1 MKKFSFI
8 ISGLLL
14 VLTAC
19 TPELSHFDIECS
31 TFEDCD
37 LAEKCF
43 ETKCVNNLME
53 PKTAR
58 DEKEEFGGIEYKT
71 NKIFY
76 QGRVN
81 LPDGFIIPFA
91 NLQVQ
96 YGRMDISQN
105 VDPVN
110 GTFWV
115 RSNVVG
121 TTLFTLTTNYEDTT
135 KNVPIMLTVFPSNG
149 ENYFKRKH
157 IEFSVR
163 ETAAAL
169 IFLQPGIATTVN
181 PLYNAALLERIR
193 GLKATKIL
201 IRILKDKMVNISPSI
216 IVAGDLDVQNAI
228 AAAINELYTETA
240 SFIEN
245 GETIETKSISKR
257 DDTNSSQNNDG
268 DTEHFHHSVSRE
280 NPKEANPDEA
290 VPSQIDVKYFNE
302 NGSSVK
308 TYNQQPRWAYFY
320 VDAMPKIPLLPTDIA
335 DDGIDENA
343 MPTLIVPPTKY
354 VSPSLRAYIRAYIT
368 NNEQYLT
375 EKLIVDGQPNR
386 MASEIETYFEG
397 TTETEKT
404 QLRYKNNEIKEGLLA
419 SYVPAQDSGSLLNR
433 AMDPIW
439 ATYFSQIMLPLV
451 MISADV
457 NDNFLDTLID
467 YDKKVN
473 KGLANHPVNVVA
485 MGIRERGIGQRVND
499 FMKSRK
505 ASFESQFYK
514 DDLYIKIM
522 EVIVNSFSG
531 ETKSSKS
538 FLQDV
543 SEATNSES
551 YMLQLQKVTDLVFK
565 KLSPADTIKLFKGI
579 DTPIVEFTTT
589 IFNPKNATG
598 EEIYYFNEQENES
611 DSTDTGEE
619 ETEPYPTEESVCT
632 NDTCRCDE
640 EDIPGCMVEIDAA
653 EKAFIMGGDKEAFSM
668 EKPKHKIIMYKNFL
682 LDRYEVT
689 VAQYKKFLN
698 DPENRVWRPE
708 NAMKTDDEFGLEKCY
723 GNNKYL
729 EEWFGKY
736 SGEKYKGG
744 AKDKMPV
751 TSICWYAANA
761 YCKWVGK
768 RLPTEEEWE
777 YAARVT
783 DDCTC
788 PVSSESEESG
798 EEECTKECPYL
809 PWEETSWLD
818 NWLNNIS
825 FLNGLNLP
833 YQANYRGSTDP
844 FEPSKELEK
853 LVSAEDLLIA
863 YPEPHVTP
871 VGYYNG
877 TRYDSF
883 NTKNAKSPN
892 GLFDMAGNAEEWVST
907 RFFYYSDL
915 FEGGVPLPIGDQRTV
930 RGGSWKTSRRLIRS
944 TYRRGVNPQYSSNS
958 IGFRCAKDITE

>member
-1 MKKFSFI
+1 MKKSIFKVLPLILLIFS
-8 ISGLLL
+8 
-14 VLTAC
+14 AC
-19 TPELSHFDIECS
+19 SPELSHFDIECS

-37 LAEKCF
+37 LGEKCF
-43 ETKCVNNLME
+43 DAKCVNNLSE
-53 PKTAR
+53 PKNPL
-58 DEKEEFGGIEYKT
+58 DEKEEFGGIEYVS

-76 QGRVN
+76 QGRVS

-96 YGRMDISQN
+96 YGRTNLVQN

-121 TTLFTLTTNYEDTT
+121 TTLFTLKTNYEDES

-157 IEFSVR
+157 VEFSVR

-193 GLKATKIL
+193 GLKATKTL
-201 IRILKDKMVNISPSI
+201 IRILKDKMVNITPSI

-228 AAAINELYTETA
+228 AAAVYELYTETA
-240 SFIEN
+240 SYIEDQGTDEN
-245 GETIETKSISKR
+245 KETAAVQTRSYTRDLTVTADDKTET
-257 DDTNSSQNNDG
+257 
-268 DTEHFHHSVSRE
+268 FHHSVFRDL
-280 NPKEANPDEA
+280 PKEESDEE
-290 VPSQIDVKYFNE
+290 VDQIFVKYFNE
-302 NGSSVK
+302 NGSAVK
-308 TYNQQPRWAYFY
+308 TYNSRPRWAYFY
-320 VDAMPKIPLLPTDIA
+320 VDAMPTVPLLPTEIA
-335 DDGIDENA
+335 DDGIDESA
-343 MPTLIVPPTKY
+343 LPVLMVPPTHY
-354 VSPSLRAYIRAYIT
+354 VSPTLKYLIQTYIVQ
-368 NNEQYLT
+368 NEEYLT
-375 EKLIVDGQPNR
+375 KKLIVEGQPNR
-386 MASEIETYFEG
+386 MAAEIATYFEE

-419 SYVPAQDSGSLLNR
+419 SYVPAQNSGALLNR

-457 NDNFLDTLID
+457 NDNFLNILMN
-467 YDKKVN
+467 YDKAVN

-485 MGIRERGIGQRVND
+485 RGIRERGIGQRVND

-505 ASFESQFYK
+505 ASFLTDRYK

-543 SEATNSES
+543 STATGSES
-551 YMLQLQKVTDLVFK
+551 YMTQLQKVTDLVFK
-565 KLSPADTIKLFKGI
+565 KLTPADTLKLFRGI
-579 DTPIVEFTTT
+579 DQPIIDFTDE
-589 IFNPKNATG
+589 IFNIGNTG
-598 EEIYYFNEQENES
+598 EDIYYFNE
-611 DSTDTGEE
+611 STAETIDPETDDTD
-619 ETEPYPTEESVCT
+619 PYPTEVNVCV
-632 NDTCRCDE
+632 NDMCFCDS
-640 EDIPGCMVEIDAA
+640 DNVPGCMVQINSA
-653 EKAFIMGGDKEAFSM
+653 EKAFIMGSETKESFVM
-668 EKPKHKIIMYKNFL
+668 EKPKHKITMHINFMI
-682 LDRYEVT
+682 DRYEVT
-689 VAQYKKFLN
+689 VGQYKKFLN
-698 DPENRVWRPE
+698 DPKNKAWRPE

-736 SGEKYKGG
+736 SGDKYKSGS
-744 AKDKMPV
+744 KDLMPV

-761 YCKWVGK
+761 YCKWTGK

-777 YAARVT
+777 YAART
-783 DDCTC
+783 NGDCVC
-788 PVSSESEESG
+788 SSD
-798 EEECTKECPYL
+798 EECTKECPDM
-809 PWEETSWLD
+809 PWKSSNGGGILD
-818 NWLNNIS
+818 TITS
-825 FLNGLNLP
+825 FLEGDSIP
-833 YQANYRGSTDP
+833 YKANYRGSKDP
-844 FEPSKELEK
+844 YEPSRELEE
-853 LVSAEDLLIA
+853 LVSADDLLIA
-863 YPEPHVTP
+863 YPEPNVTP

-877 TRYDSF
+877 NKYDSF
-883 NTKNAKSPN
+883 STKDALNPN
-892 GLFDMAGNAEEWVST
+892 GLYDMAGNAEEWVST

-915 FEGGVPLPIGDQRTV
+915 FQGGVPLPIGDQRTV

-958 IGFRCAKDITE
+958 IGFRCAKDIDL